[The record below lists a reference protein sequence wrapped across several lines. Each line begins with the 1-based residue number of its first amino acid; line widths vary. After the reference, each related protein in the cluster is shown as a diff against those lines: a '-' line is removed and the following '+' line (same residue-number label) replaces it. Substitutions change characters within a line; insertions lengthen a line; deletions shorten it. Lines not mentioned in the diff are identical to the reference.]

1 MLTLTIF
8 YLDSNSDIIH
18 LQKSANTHSAYVIL
32 RHAHNIKGYAEY
44 QNQREFL
51 SIRVI
56 IRSRA
61 YDQAL
66 DRPSIN
72 LGD

>member
-32 RHAHNIKGYAEY
+32 RHAHNKGLRGISESE
-44 QNQREFL
+44 RIL
-51 SIRVI
+51 I
-56 IRSRA
+56 
-61 YDQAL
+61 D
-66 DRPSIN
+66 
-72 LGD
+72 